1 MDNKKNIEDD
11 LNQVLTFKKR
21 DLLDIITTI
30 ASCRE
35 DVDIDKLDELRNEVY
50 FDLNATLELHNERFR
65 IGAFGKTYEC

>member
-30 ASCRE
+30 SACRE
-35 DVDIDKLDELRNEVY
+35 DVDIDRLDELRNEVFNY
-50 FDLNATLELHNERFR
+50 
-65 IGAFGKTYEC
+65 KTK